1 MNDNR
6 ADRLK
11 GVLRHMASHPVSDR
25 QRQREMDAVR
35 TYNVRQQKRVFDAE
49 RRQANAYQQEQK
61 DPDAK
66 DIGSSFKLQVYI
78 SKLNQ
83 LLTNKSDLYQ
93 QLALALPTM
102 TTPQKLRGT
111 TAEAKSSATFLSRG
125 EIEGSYNEMMDFITN
140 YFQDISTDARVRDA
154 VYQQYLTPL
163 ISNLRQTALLFPQF
177 YEALPPG
184 RANQQLFNASKL
196 SIKQDAENSY
206 AMLRLMA
213 GNLEDGIYSNIT
225 QKGIDN
231 LKEVES
237 VDALFDAV
245 VAGQRIDQAQA
256 QLQPAQ
262 PPPPPLAPAQAVQPP
277 AFPPPSREELAQ
289 GITAEE
295 AQRRAGLPAYQPPP
309 VPVQPA
315 PVQPGLNPQAQPF
328 QPPVAPDP
336 LQMIGTPQ
344 APTATRQV
352 VLDALV
358 ALAPPNFPGVGNN
371 ASMRRLGAEIMNQ
384 PNAQALGF
392 DGTARQTGQVLGA
405 IYAQNPGRIAGRQF
419 PGNFPGNLVGLGR
432 DDNAEDEGEDQSGY
446 DDEHPLNFVFG
457 DNFDPETS
465 TLFHPQPYD
474 KSNPLMF
481 MADAEP
487 KHSTGAGLSGG
498 DFGSDLMG
506 VLTNG
511 NWGKQYDNVGGHRP
525 PKGYL
530 MKPDGSLMKG
540 KGFWGS
546 TIGNLIFPGA
556 SALSYLATGKS
567 IYDNVTGGGSGS
579 AIIPNRGVSG
589 GCASC
594 DEPKNGGARH
604 RTAPTKRHMI
614 NGLPQGYLQRI
625 KMVNPDTEIMDAG
638 LMRLKGL
645 GKVGGATSD
654 ELLQS
659 RGIVNTPYPDQP
671 FYGYGVDGDEDES
684 TNLTGL
690 KARLSGGISYGAGRN
705 HRADNMFGYD
715 PVADDYYENTG
726 AEEELAGEGYF
737 RDEYEEPK
745 DMDDDPNPF
754 RVRQENYR
762 IATGK
767 QKRPTYNYVKA

>member
-35 TYNVRQQKRVFDAE
+35 TYNVRQQKRVFE
-49 RRQANAYQQEQK
+49 NEKRQANAYQQEQK

-78 SKLNQ
+78 SKMNQ

-93 QLALALPTM
+93 QISLALPTM

-111 TAEAKSSATFLSRG
+111 TAEAKNNANFLSRG
-125 EIEGSYNEMMDFITN
+125 EIEGSYNEMMDFINN

-177 YEALPPG
+177 YQQLPPA
-184 RANQQLFNASKL
+184 RANQALFNASKL

-213 GNLEDGIYSNIT
+213 ENLEDGIYSNIT
-225 QKGIDN
+225 QRGVDG
-231 LKEVES
+231 LKERES

-245 VAGQRIDQAQA
+245 VAGQPIAQAQE
-256 QLQPAQ
+256 QLQPA
-262 PPPPPLAPAQAVQPP
+262 PPPPAPLAPAQAVQPP
-277 AFPPPSREELAQ
+277 AFPPPTREELAQ

-309 VPVQPA
+309 VPAPQP
-315 PVQPGLNPQAQPF
+315 QPGLNPQAPPF
-328 QPPVAPDP
+328 QPPAPPDP
-336 LQMIGTPQ
+336 LQNLGNPQ

-358 ALAPPNFPGVGNN
+358 ALAPANFPGVGNN
-371 ASMRRLGAEIMNQ
+371 AYMRRLGQEIMNQ
-384 PNAQALGF
+384 PNAQVLGF
-392 DGTARQTGQVLGA
+392 DGTARQTAQVLGA
-405 IYAQNPGRIAGRQF
+405 IYAQQPGRVAGRQF

-432 DDNAEDEGEDQSGY
+432 DDAEDEGEDQSGY

-487 KHSTGAGLSGG
+487 KHSTAYPL
-498 DFGSDLMG
+498 GS
-506 VLTNG
+506 
-511 NWGKQYDNVGGHRP
+511 YPAPEGGHRP

-546 TIGNLIFPGA
+546 TIGNLMFPGA
-556 SALSYLATGKS
+556 SALSYLTTGKS

-594 DEPKNGGARH
+594 DESKYGGARH

-654 ELLQS
+654 ELLQA

-690 KARLSGGISYGAGRN
+690 KARLNGGISYGAGRN

-726 AEEELAGEGYF
+726 AEEELAGEGYI